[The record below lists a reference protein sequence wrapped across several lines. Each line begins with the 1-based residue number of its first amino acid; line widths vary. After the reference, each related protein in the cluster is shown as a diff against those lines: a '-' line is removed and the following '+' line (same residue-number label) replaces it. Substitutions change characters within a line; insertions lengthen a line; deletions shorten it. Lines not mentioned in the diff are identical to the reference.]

1 MEPDPRVDCVTE
13 PITDPVE
20 SAKAAGL
27 RYVTDTRPGIQRKK
41 TAKGF
46 RYVDPD
52 GKPVRDE
59 KTLGRIKSLV
69 IPPAWTQVWIS
80 AQPNGHLQATGRDVK
95 GRKQSRYHPRWRE
108 TRDETKYERMTHFA
122 RALPAIRAR
131 VAHDLGLPGLPRVKV
146 LATIVSLMEQTL
158 IRVGNQEYARD
169 NKSYGLTTMRTK
181 HVEVDGSEIKF
192 TFQGKSRVH
201 HPLNLRDR
209 RLAAIVKRCAALP
222 GGQKERGAGDC
233 NGSLAAWKH
242 ALGVPEML
250 CASRGDRGVS
260 GREINRSGEAG
271 AGRRDRGPAPRAT
284 RGGAGA
290 GGLATAEADAGGEL
304 RAYLWCVEQT
314 RKPAKSARFR
324 HVLSCISALSAP

>member
-1 MEPDPRVDCVTE
+1 MGAFAGEMEPDQRVDCVTE

-131 VAHDLGLPGLPRVKV
+131 VATGSVRRSRIGSSMLR
-146 LATIVSLMEQTL
+146 
-158 IRVGNQEYARD
+158 ARFCQ
-169 NKSYGLTTMRTK
+169 
-181 HVEVDGSEIKF
+181 GS
-192 TFQGKSRVH
+192 
-201 HPLNLRDR
+201 
-209 RLAAIVKRCAALP
+209 RLA
-222 GGQKERGAGDC
+222 
-233 NGSLAAWKH
+233 S
-242 ALGVPEML
+242 
-250 CASRGDRGVS
+250 
-260 GREINRSGEAG
+260 
-271 AGRRDRGPAPRAT
+271 
-284 RGGAGA
+284 
-290 GGLATAEADAGGEL
+290 
-304 RAYLWCVEQT
+304 
-314 RKPAKSARFR
+314 
-324 HVLSCISALSAP
+324 